1 MKSKKNLFYL
11 QHTFIPTMSSDQEIA
26 GYKLRSRK
34 TLRKKRISLGD
45 SSSSEEDEVEIVV
58 EGESGDE
65 DVFDE
70 TTFKKML
77 HQMFPS
83 KDLKNKIK
91 EMDAITEKMDE
102 TDAKKGRSKSKS
114 HSKRSIKRR
123 VGRRRVIEDSS
134 SEESEGEFETVDE
147 DDDSDLEYED
157 GEHAT
162 INIVLTINDDMFG
175 TDDSDD
181 EDYEPD
187 SSEEDEPASEA
198 EEEEE
203 RSVKS
208 KIKRSRKY
216 KAENGGVEACPQE
229 EEPLPIVDIEK
240 ERALLEKLEAAVS
253 LLEKDETTKGS
264 AVFAEMKTF
273 AKNQKARVEKYT
285 KKSEKKDK
293 KKNLKEFKSLLS
305 TRRENN
311 ELVYF
316 SKLPLNEQT
325 LFIEKMKDAN
335 KYTKVDKPYRFK
347 LLEMDLPEHIKGIAL
362 KKMTTFQ
369 KLEPGSSEYSKM
381 KQWVDAFMSI
391 PFNVH
396 RNFEL
401 SLEAS
406 GPEKCGEFMETS
418 TKILD
423 DAVYGLNDAKMQI
436 MQMIGTWISN
446 PTAIGSAIAIKGP
459 PGTGKTTLVKEGI
472 SKVLQRPFSFI
483 ALGGSTDSSFLEG
496 HGYTY
501 EGSSWGK
508 IVSILMECKCMNPVI
523 YFDELDKV
531 SETPKGEE
539 IIGILTHLI
548 DTSQNTEFRDK
559 YFSEVKFDLSKCL
572 FIFSYNDESKINPI
586 LRDRMYKIETKGY
599 DAKEKAT
606 IAKIH
611 LLPSIRKQIKF
622 TDEEL
627 VISDEVIAYIVQN
640 FTGEEKGV
648 RNLKRCLE
656 IIFTKM
662 NLYRFTDTTTD
673 FFKKGMLEKVEFP
686 YTLTNRD
693 VDKLVSKK
701 EMNTYLATMYT

>member
-1 MKSKKNLFYL
+1 
-11 QHTFIPTMSSDQEIA
+11 MSSDQEIA

-34 TLRKKRISLGD
+34 NLRKKRISLGD
-45 SSSSEEDEVEIVV
+45 ASSSEDEEVEVVV
-58 EGESGDE
+58 EVGSDEE

-70 TTFKKML
+70 ATFKKML
-77 HQMFPS
+77 HHMFPS
-83 KDLKNKIK
+83 KDMKNKIK
-91 EMDAITEKMDE
+91 EMDAITEKMDRE
-102 TDAKKGRSKSKS
+102 DAKKADTKKT
-114 HSKRSIKRR
+114 KPKPRR
-123 VGRRRVIEDSS
+123 KPRRKPVVEET
-134 SEESEGEFETVDE
+134 SEEGSDSDFETIDE
-147 DDDSDLEYED
+147 DDSEFEED
-157 GEHAT
+157 EPAT
-162 INIVLTINDDMFG
+162 INIVLTINDEMFD

-187 SSEEDEPASEA
+187 SSEE

-203 RSVKS
+203 EEQSVKS
-208 KIKRSRKY
+208 KSKRSHHSRKE
-216 KAENGGVEACPQE
+216 KE
-229 EEPLPIVDIEK
+229 EEESDDDEPLPIIDIEK
-240 ERALLEKLEAAVS
+240 EKALLTKLEAAVT
-253 LLEKDETTKGS
+253 LLEKDENTKGS
-264 AVFAEMKTF
+264 AVFAEMKAF
-273 AKNQKARVEKYT
+273 AKKQKVRVEKST
-285 KKSEKKDK
+285 KKCEKKDK

-316 SKLPLNEQT
+316 TKLSLEDQR
-325 LFIEKMKDAN
+325 LMIEKMKDAN
-335 KYTKVDKPYRFK
+335 KYTKIDKPYRFK
-347 LLEMDLPEHIKGIAL
+347 LLEMDIPEHIKAVAL
-362 KKMTTFQ
+362 KKMSTFQ
-369 KLEPGSSEYSKM
+369 RLEPGSGEYSKL
-381 KQWVDAFMSI
+381 KQWIDAFMAI

-396 RNFEL
+396 KNFEL
-401 SLEAS
+401 SLEAN
-406 GPEKCGEFMETS
+406 GPDKCREFMESS

-423 DAVYGLNDAKMQI
+423 DAVFGLNDAKMQI

-501 EGSSWGK
+501 EGSTWGK

-548 DTSQNTEFRDK
+548 DTSQNTEYRDK

-572 FIFSYNDESKINPI
+572 FIFSYNDETKINPI

-622 TDEEL
+622 TEEEL
-627 VISDEVIAYIVQN
+627 VISDEVISYIVQN
-640 FTGEEKGV
+640 FTGQEKGV

-662 NLYRFTDTTTD
+662 NLYRFTDTTTE

-701 EMNTYLATMYT
+701 ELNTYLATMYT

>member
-1 MKSKKNLFYL
+1 
-11 QHTFIPTMSSDQEIA
+11 MSSDQEIA
-26 GYKLRSRK
+26 GYKLRPRK
-34 TLRKKRISLGD
+34 NLRKKRISLGD
-45 SSSSEEDEVEIVV
+45 GSSSEEEDVEVVV
-58 EGESGDE
+58 EFDSDEE

-70 TTFKKML
+70 ATFKKML
-77 HQMFPS
+77 HHMFPS
-83 KDLKNKIK
+83 KNMKNKIT
-91 EMDAITEKMDE
+91 EMDAITEKMDKA
-102 TDAKKGRSKSKS
+102 DAKKGKRKTKRPIKSRLSKA
-114 HSKRSIKRR
+114 RL
-123 VGRRRVIEDSS
+123 VEESS
-134 SEESEGEFETVDE
+134 SDENGSGSESDFETVDE
-147 DDDSDLEYED
+147 DDSEFED
-157 GEHAT
+157 GEPAT
-162 INIVLTINDDMFG
+162 INIVLTINDEMFD
-175 TDDSDD
+175 TDDSND

-187 SSEEDEPASEA
+187 SSG

-203 RSVKS
+203 EEEEDERPVKS
-208 KIKRSRKY
+208 KSKRSRKY
-216 KAENGGVEACPQE
+216 KAEERGLRQAPEAQLSNKVASACPQE
-229 EEPLPIVDIEK
+229 EEEPLPIIDIEK
-240 ERALLEKLEAAVS
+240 EKALLTKLEAAVA

-285 KKSEKKDK
+285 KKFEKKDK

-316 SKLPLNEQT
+316 TKLPLVEQR
-325 LFIEKMKDAN
+325 LMIEKMKDAN
-335 KYTKVDKPYRFK
+335 KYTKIDKPYRFK
-347 LLEMDLPEHIKGIAL
+347 LLEMDIPEHIKAVAL
-362 KKMTTFQ
+362 KKMSTFQ
-369 KLEPGSSEYSKM
+369 RLEPGSGEYSKL
-381 KQWVDAFMSI
+381 KQWIDAFMAI

-396 RNFEL
+396 KNFDL

-406 GPEKCGEFMETS
+406 GPEKCRGFMESS

-423 DAVYGLNDAKMQI
+423 DAVFGLNDAKMQI

-446 PTAIGSAIAIKGP
+446 PAAIGSAIAIKGP

-501 EGSSWGK
+501 EGSTWGK

-548 DTSQNTEFRDK
+548 DTSQNTEYRDK

-572 FIFSYNDESKINPI
+572 FIFSYNDETKINPI

-599 DAKEKAT
+599 DAKEKST

-622 TDEEL
+622 TEEEL

-662 NLYRFTDTTTD
+662 NLYRFTDTTTE

-686 YTLTNRD
+686 YTLSNRD

-701 EMNTYLATMYT
+701 ELNTYLATMYT

>member
-1 MKSKKNLFYL
+1 MKKESYYS
-11 QHTFIPTMSSDQEIA
+11 TTYIMSSDQEIA

-34 TLRKKRISLGD
+34 NLRKKRISLGD
-45 SSSSEEDEVEIVV
+45 ASSSEDEEVEVVV
-58 EGESGDE
+58 EVGSDEE

-70 TTFKKML
+70 ATFKKML
-77 HQMFPS
+77 HHMFPS
-83 KDLKNKIK
+83 KDMKNKIK
-91 EMDAITEKMDE
+91 EMDAITEKMDRE
-102 TDAKKGRSKSKS
+102 DAKKADTKKT
-114 HSKRSIKRR
+114 KPKPRR
-123 VGRRRVIEDSS
+123 KPRRKPVVEET
-134 SEESEGEFETVDE
+134 SEEGSDSDFETIDE
-147 DDDSDLEYED
+147 DDSEFEED
-157 GEHAT
+157 EPAT
-162 INIVLTINDDMFG
+162 INIVLTINDEMFD

-187 SSEEDEPASEA
+187 SSEE

-203 RSVKS
+203 EEQSVKS
-208 KIKRSRKY
+208 KSKRSHHSRKE
-216 KAENGGVEACPQE
+216 KE
-229 EEPLPIVDIEK
+229 EEESDDDEPLPIIDIEK
-240 ERALLEKLEAAVS
+240 EKALLTKLEAAVT
-253 LLEKDETTKGS
+253 LLEKDENTKGS
-264 AVFAEMKTF
+264 AVFAEMKAF
-273 AKNQKARVEKYT
+273 AKKQKVRVEKST
-285 KKSEKKDK
+285 KKCEKKDK

-316 SKLPLNEQT
+316 TKLSLEDQR
-325 LFIEKMKDAN
+325 LMIEKMKDAN
-335 KYTKVDKPYRFK
+335 KYTKIDKPYRFK
-347 LLEMDLPEHIKGIAL
+347 LLEMDIPEHIKAVAL
-362 KKMTTFQ
+362 KKMSTFQ
-369 KLEPGSSEYSKM
+369 RLEPGSGEYSKL
-381 KQWVDAFMSI
+381 KQWIDAFMAI

-396 RNFEL
+396 KNFEL
-401 SLEAS
+401 SLEAN
-406 GPEKCGEFMETS
+406 GPDKCREFMESS

-423 DAVYGLNDAKMQI
+423 DAVFGLNDAKMQI

-501 EGSSWGK
+501 EGSTWGK

-548 DTSQNTEFRDK
+548 DTSQNTEYRDK

-572 FIFSYNDESKINPI
+572 FIFSYNDETKINPI

-622 TDEEL
+622 TEEEL
-627 VISDEVIAYIVQN
+627 VISDEVISYIVQN
-640 FTGEEKGV
+640 FTGQEKGV

-662 NLYRFTDTTTD
+662 NLYRFTDTTTE

-701 EMNTYLATMYT
+701 ELNTYLATMYT

>member
-1 MKSKKNLFYL
+1 MKKESLLPTTYI
-11 QHTFIPTMSSDQEIA
+11 HITMSSDQETS
-26 GYKLRSRK
+26 GYKLRPRK
-34 TLRKKRISLGD
+34 TLRKKEISLGD
-45 SSSSEEDEVEIVV
+45 QSSSDEEEVEVVV
-58 EGESGDE
+58 EVESGEE

-70 TTFKKML
+70 VTFKKML

-102 TDAKKGRSKSKS
+102 DDAKKAKANTKTKTKSPA
-114 HSKRSIKRR
+114 KRHVKKRG
-123 VGRRRVIEDSS
+123 GRRRVVEESS
-134 SEESEGEFETVDE
+134 SEDEDESDFETIDE
-147 DDDSDLEYED
+147 DEDSDLED
-157 GEHAT
+157 GEPAT
-162 INIVLTINDDMFG
+162 INIVLTINDEIFG
-175 TDDSDD
+175 SDDSDD

-187 SSEEDEPASEA
+187 SSEEEVSEA

-203 RSVKS
+203 KPVKTKS
-208 KIKRSRKY
+208 RRSRKY
-216 KAENGGVEACPQE
+216 KAEDEEDIPQEEE

-240 ERALLEKLEAAVS
+240 EKALLKKLEAAVA
-253 LLEKDETTKGS
+253 LLEKDENTKGS
-264 AVFAEMKTF
+264 AVFAEMKAF
-273 AKNQKARVEKYT
+273 AKKQQDRVEKYT

-316 SKLPLNEQT
+316 SKLPLSEQT

-347 LLEMDLPEHIKGIAL
+347 LLEMDLPEHIKSVAL

-369 KLEPGSSEYSKM
+369 KLEPGSSEYSKL
-381 KQWVDAFMSI
+381 KQWVDAFMNI
-391 PFNVH
+391 PFNIH
-396 RNFEL
+396 KNFEL

-406 GPEKCGEFMETS
+406 GPEKCREFMESS

-423 DAVYGLNDAKMQI
+423 NAVYGLNDAKMQI

-446 PTAIGSAIAIKGP
+446 PAAIGSAIAIKGP

-483 ALGGSTDSSFLEG
+483 ALGGSTDSSYLEG

-501 EGSSWGK
+501 EGSTWGK

-622 TDEEL
+622 TEEDL

-662 NLYRFTDTTTD
+662 NLYRFADTTTE

>member
-1 MKSKKNLFYL
+1 
-11 QHTFIPTMSSDQEIA
+11 MSSDQEIA
-26 GYKLRSRK
+26 GYQLRPRK
-34 TLRKKRISLGD
+34 NLRKKRISLGD
-45 SSSSEEDEVEIVV
+45 ASSSEEDEVEVVV
-58 EGESGDE
+58 EVESGDE
-65 DVFDE
+65 EVFDE
-70 TTFKKML
+70 VTFKKML

-102 TDAKKGRSKSKS
+102 ADAKKGKSKSKA
-114 HSKRSIKRR
+114 KRPLKKRLVNRR
-123 VGRRRVIEDSS
+123 VVEESS

-147 DDDSDLEYED
+147 DEDSDDEEP
-157 GEHAT
+157 AT
-162 INIVLTINDDMFG
+162 INIVLTINDEMFG
-175 TDDSDD
+175 SDDSDD

-187 SSEEDEPASEA
+187 SSEEEEEASEA
-198 EEEEE
+198 EEEKP
-203 RSVKS
+203 VKS
-208 KIKRSRKY
+208 KSTRARKY
-216 KAENGGVEACPQE
+216 KAEEEEEEE
-229 EEPLPIVDIEK
+229 EEPLPIADIEK
-240 ERALLEKLEAAVS
+240 EKALLTKLEAAVA
-253 LLEKDETTKGS
+253 LLEKDESTKGS
-264 AVFAEMKTF
+264 AVFAEMKSF
-273 AKNQKARVEKYT
+273 AKKQKERVEKYT

-325 LFIEKMKDAN
+325 VFIEKMKEAN

-347 LLEMDLPEHIKGIAL
+347 LLEMDLPEHIKSVAL

-369 KLEPGSSEYSKM
+369 KLEPGSGEYSKL
-381 KQWVDAFMSI
+381 KQWVDAFMNI
-391 PFNVH
+391 PFNIH

-406 GPEKCGEFMETS
+406 GPEKCREFMESS

-446 PTAIGSAIAIKGP
+446 PRAIGSAIAIKGP

-501 EGSSWGK
+501 EGSTWGK

-531 SETPKGEE
+531 SDTPKGEE

-622 TDEEL
+622 TEEEL

-662 NLYRFTDTTTD
+662 NLYRFTDTSTE
-673 FFKKGMLEKVEFP
+673 FFKKGMLDKVEFP

>member
-1 MKSKKNLFYL
+1 
-11 QHTFIPTMSSDQEIA
+11 MSSDQEIA
-26 GYKLRSRK
+26 GYQLRPRK

-45 SSSSEEDEVEIVV
+45 QSSSDEEEVEVVVEVDSEEEE
-58 EGESGDE
+58 
-65 DVFDE
+65 VFDE
-70 TTFKKML
+70 ATFKKML

-83 KDLKNKIK
+83 KNMKNKIK
-91 EMDAITEKMDE
+91 EMDAITEKMDKA
-102 TDAKKGRSKSKS
+102 DAKKAAGKKNKPKPIPKKKSTRSKK
-114 HSKRSIKRR
+114 K
-123 VGRRRVIEDSS
+123 VEE
-134 SEESEGEFETVDE
+134 EESESESGSGSESDFETVDE
-147 DDDSDLEYED
+147 DDSEFED
-157 GEHAT
+157 GDGEAAT
-162 INIVLTINDDMFG
+162 INIVLTINDEMFD

-187 SSEEDEPASEA
+187 SSEEE

-203 RSVKS
+203 RKS
-208 KIKRSRKY
+208 KKKSRARSRKY
-216 KAENGGVEACPQE
+216 KEEHDRDMESSHEE
-229 EEPLPIVDIEK
+229 EEPLPIIDIEK
-240 ERALLEKLEAAVS
+240 EKALLTKLEAAVA
-253 LLEKDETTKGS
+253 LLEKDESTKGS

-273 AKNQKARVEKYT
+273 AKNQKVRVEKST
-285 KKSEKKDK
+285 KKCEKKDK

-316 SKLPLNEQT
+316 TKLPLEDQR
-325 LFIEKMKDAN
+325 LMIEKMKEAN

-347 LLEMDLPEHIKGIAL
+347 LLEMDIPDHIKSVAL
-362 KKMTTFQ
+362 KKMSIFQ
-369 KLEPGSSEYSKM
+369 RLEPGSSEYSKL
-381 KQWVDAFMSI
+381 KQWIDAFMAI

-396 RNFEL
+396 KNFEL

-406 GPEKCGEFMETS
+406 GPDKCREFMESS

-423 DAVYGLNDAKMQI
+423 DAVFGLNDAKMQI

-501 EGSSWGK
+501 EGSTWGK

-548 DTSQNTEFRDK
+548 DTSQNTEYRDK

-572 FIFSYNDESKINPI
+572 FIFSYNDETKINPI

-622 TDEEL
+622 TEEEL

-662 NLYRFTDTTTD
+662 NLYRFTDTTTE

-686 YTLTNRD
+686 YTLSNRD

-701 EMNTYLATMYT
+701 ELNTYLATMYT